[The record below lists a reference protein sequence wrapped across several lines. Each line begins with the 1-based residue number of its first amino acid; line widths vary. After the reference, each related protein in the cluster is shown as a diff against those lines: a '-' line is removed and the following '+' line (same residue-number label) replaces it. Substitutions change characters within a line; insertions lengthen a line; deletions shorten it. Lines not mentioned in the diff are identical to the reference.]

1 MTPDPFES
9 EESTNLAETNVQPN
23 TVATKKVSLSEQIAQ
38 TSALLLTSFQKQL
51 AEPLSER
58 LIPEKEGVPFLY
70 IDHEPA
76 QVAAIKK
83 VVNCL
88 HHAEHAARSWE
99 NTNYRNAWQK
109 AMSAPQTLSMVNQL
123 YKAVALL
130 NDATPEIQ
138 TIVTNNYALLSP
150 VFSSAYEIIQR
161 YGWSSQMSDN
171 EVIVSANAVLDVNE
185 NALMITGEILSDSED
200 ALNSSDTQSTNPL
213 ISVFTNVSQLMN
225 VVADLQQS
233 TLSQTEQRSK
243 FAELHHLLE
252 KLDSIPLMNQLSLAG
267 AGDSMAFKRLMD
279 WMALIDDDDF
289 TQKSIQGYIIWA
301 NKYLPAFINYVDQLE
316 QSNYLKPGLLSKDL
330 FGALNRVR
338 STLDEPSLTLN
349 EQLVTVESLAKSREA
364 RIDASQVAH
373 VNAIVALETQQGDIE
388 TFVGILKKY
397 AGQSF
402 SAITEKDRHEI
413 RQIYPNIQYGLAHQ
427 SLELEHELTKVLNE
441 TGGVGQSSWT
451 QWTLNKLGAGVGY
464 FAPTNAVRT
473 ENNTWTQ
480 WTFNQVGAN
489 ITYWVGSQ
497 VDKLIAAKNLQHV
510 ALDKQID
517 AEKFKM
523 AVVENARDA
532 LNGPDATP
540 IPERVERQITTIK
553 SALSTT
559 TQLSVVKPGDLVAVK
574 ASSLKNL
581 RGNIAYLQELELSK
595 TVHKTRD
602 AFAVVLKRRLSPTNA
617 IYFSAAPPYEIEPK
631 EPELVQ
637 QVKHI
642 ENNLLSLEQA
652 LQNFEQLGWNQGY
665 RENYKTLRR
674 IDASARELYKNIHLL
689 SPEAKNYVTPVLQQL
704 NAYGSVLSTITQKN
718 GDLSSV
724 AQLQKMDTTTEVT
737 VETDDKI
744 TSVALEQSDELTSSE
759 ATDVANKEAS
769 AIPQYIAQIED
780 ARVTLLTRLREHLAT
795 PFAAKLTPQP
805 NGVPFI
811 HLNEEA
817 PQVAAIKKVI
827 NSLYYAEKVLQTI
840 EHINTKTD
848 LDKVLAVHQGVA
860 AVSQLYKSV
869 SHLTDTAPEVQNLIR
884 DNYDLLEPVFS
895 QISEAFNNSPWLESL
910 KKGEVGRFIGQGINA
925 VLPAN
930 GQAFS
935 FTRLVADLPSLLH
948 QLTEQMQPGSTMTT
962 EKLRISER
970 TIKSIDS
977 VLNMVAKDELSLVVI
992 AQGRQ
997 AYEGLIK
1004 LSSLLARESNAL
1016 QKGTLHA
1023 YQQWVKERYPDL
1035 LKMFDDL
1042 EARYYLQPG
1051 TLSKPIAKQVD
1062 AMSQYMI
1069 DINTHKDFG
1078 LKPIPFSADFAP
1090 QRAESL
1096 GERRQTQWMQLFKIE
1111 QQKQAARGFFSILD
1125 KYQGKS
1131 FSDLSLEDKLSLKG
1145 YFVAIQ
1151 QAFAH
1156 QNTALTN
1163 MFMKAFNQPDTPL
1176 KLEQIVQQKE
1186 GVDAFLIQEEKAC
1199 QLKIDVLSAA
1209 LAQYRTLDPRED
1221 ARILAQARHDF
1232 YQQQQPKVDV
1242 EQHALTTV
1250 DELSIGTIRINLENI
1265 QKLELS
1271 SYIAKLSEQFKEKTQ
1286 TYLSL
1291 QVQQYL
1297 KQSDGHDLHVLEA
1310 NETSVVRQVKELEN
1324 SLYHLHAALL
1334 QFEQLKTSD
1343 RVLAQVKTFV
1353 QLAHHAQELVNGV
1366 RQLSPELKEQYGS
1379 LVEQMLGFSER
1390 VQALNYKNVNTKD
1403 LQKFLDDRKQNP
1415 TLWFTNVFNEA
1426 AVQLDDVST
1435 RLKERYEA
1443 YVLSEDE
1450 ERVTDFETLSFSFGR
1465 DAAAIGNN
1473 WILKKVYVDF
1483 ANHMK
1488 QFERKVDKLGQEV
1501 KNAPH
1506 MKQVVYGA
1514 FLVSL
1519 SQQEDA
1525 LSLKPGTLLK
1535 PAMAA
1540 VTQFFLSMALEFN
1553 MPFKEKLELLNEQS
1567 FMKIISHASKSELN
1581 ELELKFQTEP
1591 GNSDLEL
1598 QIAIKREKINFLAQQ
1613 KALFAQQDPLLVQR
1627 ALLDSQFNV
1636 YLRKHMSESTGYLSS
1651 PLSEQYERALRAKYE
1666 KDSASIVKENPDA
1679 LSRWMT
1685 DFSRYHF
1692 ADYWF
1697 VSKGVEQLGHLLEI
1711 ARNESKED
1719 VCYYLEGLIASAKN
1733 ENSHIELRME
1743 MMKQLPHSASFNRQ
1757 IGSLSNG
1764 MSHFDK
1770 FKQLIK
1776 TAVSS
1781 VVEALQTG
1789 DNVFQIYEK
1798 KKAADIIENI
1808 EKFHSLKNELSSMKT
1823 NGGEEQSPEETF
1835 SSSTSTH
1842 R

>member
-23 TVATKKVSLSEQIAQ
+23 TVAAKKASLSEQIAQ
-38 TSALLLTSFQKQL
+38 ISALLLTSFQKQL
-51 AEPLSER
+51 AQPLTER
-58 LIPEKEGVPFLY
+58 LVPEKEGGPFLD

-88 HHAEHAARSWE
+88 YHAEHAARVWE

-109 AMSAPQTLSMVNQL
+109 AISAPKTLSMVNQL
-123 YKAVALL
+123 YKAIALL

-138 TIVTNNYALLSP
+138 TIVTNNYAVLRP

-161 YGWSSQMSDN
+161 YGWSSQMSGN
-171 EVIVSANAVLDVNE
+171 EVIVSANAVLDANE
-185 NALMITGEILSDSED
+185 DALMTTGEILSDSED

-243 FAELHHLLE
+243 FAEMHHLLE
-252 KLDSIPLMNQLSLAG
+252 KLDTIPFMNQLSLAG

-279 WMALIDDDDF
+279 WVALIDDDVDF

-301 NKYLPAFINYVDQLE
+301 NRYLPAFINYVDQLE

-330 FGALNRVR
+330 FGALNRVW

-413 RQIYPNIQYGLAHQ
+413 RQIYPNIQYVLAHQ
-427 SLELEHELTKVLNE
+427 SLELEHELTKILNE
-441 TGGVGQSSWT
+441 TGGVEQSS
-451 QWTLNKLGAGVGY
+451 
-464 FAPTNAVRT
+464 
-473 ENNTWTQ
+473 WTQ

-497 VDKLIAAKNLQHV
+497 VGKLIAAKNLLHG

-532 LNGPDATP
+532 LNGSDAIP
-540 IPERVERQITTIK
+540 IPQRVERQITTIK
-553 SALSTT
+553 SALSTAT
-559 TQLSVVKPGDLVAVK
+559 ELPVVKPGDLVAVK

-718 GDLSSV
+718 GDLSSL

-744 TSVALEQSDELTSSE
+744 TLVALEQSDELTSSE

-780 ARVTLLTRLREHLAT
+780 ARVILLTRLREHLAT

-860 AVSQLYKSV
+860 ALSQLYKSV

-895 QISEAFNNSPWLESL
+895 QVSEAFNNSPWLESL

-925 VLPAN
+925 VLPEN
-930 GQAFS
+930 RQAFS

-948 QLTEQMQPGSTMTT
+948 QLTEQMQPGSTLTT

-970 TIKSIDS
+970 KLKSIDS
-977 VLNMVAKDELSLVVI
+977 VLDMVAKDELSLVVI

-997 AYEGLIK
+997 AYAGLIK
-1004 LSSLLARESNAL
+1004 LSSLLAREGNAW

-1042 EARYYLQPG
+1042 ETRYYLQPG
-1051 TLSKPIAKQVD
+1051 TLSKPIAEQVD
-1062 AMSQYMI
+1062 AMSQSI
-1069 DINTHKDFG
+1069 TDINTHKDFG
-1078 LKPIPFSADFAP
+1078 LKPIPLSADFAP
-1090 QRAESL
+1090 RRAESL

-1111 QQKQAARGFFSILD
+1111 QQQQAARGFFSILD

-1209 LAQYRTLDPRED
+1209 LAQYRTLDPHED

-1232 YQQQQPKVDV
+1232 YQQHQPEADA

-1250 DELSIGTIRINLENI
+1250 DESSIGTIRISLENI

-1271 SYIAKLSEQFKEKTQ
+1271 SYIVKLSEQFKEKTQ
-1286 TYLSL
+1286 AYLSP

-1310 NETSVVRQVKELEN
+1310 NEPSVVRQVKELEN

-1465 DAAAIGNN
+1465 DASAIGNN

-1581 ELELKFQTEP
+1581 ELELKFQTES

-1598 QIAIKREKINFLAQQ
+1598 QMAIKREKINFLAQQ

-1697 VSKGVEQLGHLLEI
+1697 VSKGAEQLGHLLEI
-1711 ARNESKED
+1711 ARNEPKED

-1743 MMKQLPHSASFNRQ
+1743 MMKQLPHSASFNHQ

-1770 FKQLIK
+1770 FTQFIK
-1776 TAVSS
+1776 IAVSS
-1781 VVEALQTG
+1781 LVEALQTG